1 MLTSAP
7 TRPPRIA
14 YRPFSAR
21 VTRTRR
27 LAPHFIRITFSGD
40 EFGDFGR
47 EGLDQRIKLVLPL
60 PGIGTSA
67 FRNATEDPDSAANW
81 YAVWREL
88 PDAVRNPLRTYT
100 VRAVRPDAAE
110 IDVDFVVHGD
120 TGPASAWA
128 TAAVPGDELI
138 IVGPDAA
145 AGQHAVGIAW
155 QPGDASTF
163 LLVGDETAA
172 PAICSILESLSPD
185 ARGQAF
191 IEIPD
196 VADILPV
203 TTDASLTVTWLPRGD
218 SAPGSQLDAAVRAW
232 VPEHLAKAGLAVG
245 PTSAGYGLDAEADSS
260 DGTLLWEVPIER
272 PGSRLYAWLAGEAGA
287 IKELRRFLVRDTGFD
302 RKQVAFMGYWRNG
315 KPETN

>member
-7 TRPPRIA
+7 TRPPRTA

-27 LAPHFIRITFSGD
+27 LAPHFIRITFCGD
-40 EFGDFGR
+40 EFGNFGT

-60 PGIGTSA
+60 PDIGTSA
-67 FRNATEDPDSAANW
+67 FRDATENPVAAANW

-120 TGPASAWA
+120 SGPASAWA
-128 TAAVPGDELI
+128 MAATPGDELI
-138 IVGPDAA
+138 IVGPDAT
-145 AGQHAVGIAW
+145 AGQRAVGIAW

-172 PAICSILESLSPD
+172 PAICSILESLSAE

-191 IEIPD
+191 IEVPD

-203 TTDASLTVTWLPRGD
+203 TAEAGVIVTWLPRGD

-232 VPEHLAKAGLAVG
+232 VPEHLAEAALMLHNAAV
-245 PTSAGYGLDAEADSS
+245 EADAGAY
-260 DGTLLWEVPIER
+260 DDLLWEVPMER